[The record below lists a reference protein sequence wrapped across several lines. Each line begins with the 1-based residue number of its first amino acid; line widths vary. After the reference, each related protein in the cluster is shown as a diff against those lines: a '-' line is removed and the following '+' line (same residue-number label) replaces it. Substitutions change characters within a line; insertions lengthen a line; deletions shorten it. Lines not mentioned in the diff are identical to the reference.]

1 MQLVKIYMKSG
12 NVVELKCNSVEVT
25 RCGEELEGISVDVI
39 DGPNPMFID
48 IENVDVVTSEYI
60 KENTCGLH
68 VSGVKDIR
76 NLADEITKRI
86 NENNVRFK

>member
-12 NVVELKCNSVEVT
+12 NVVDLKCSSVEVAI
-25 RCGEELEGISVDVI
+25 CGEELEGIEVDVI
-39 DGPNPMFID
+39 DGPNPVFID
-48 IENVDVVTSEYI
+48 MGNVDIITNEYI
-60 KENTCGLH
+60 KESTCGLQ

-86 NENNVRFK
+86 NENNARFK